1 MIDFEIEDVVVLD
14 ESRCQNTTNTA
25 RRLYNPIFNGKTDK
39 NRIKK
44 VVRDTE
50 LMVLVYRELTANQQ
64 YFSTKKTTPIISC

>member
-1 MIDFEIEDVVVLD
+1 MLLSLMNPDAKIQQTLPEDYIIQYLMVKQIKIEL
-14 ESRCQNTTNTA
+14 
-25 RRLYNPIFNGKTDK
+25 
-39 NRIKK
+39 KK